1 MQALNGFASTQ
12 VTTPQPQ
19 QPTANPYQGAGLSS
33 ATTATAQPASAVNL
47 LTLQQL
53 LAANGTANLA
63 LANGAQGKQK
73 SCIFRGLP
81 MNYTSYAGKPRK
93 PAQTCAN
100 PRKPTNLRKP
110 TQICANLCKPTQT
123 HANLRK
129 PVQTRAN
136 LRKPGRTC

>member
-53 LAANGTANLA
+53 LAANGTTNLA

-73 SCIFRGLP
+73 SSILMGFSCNLVE
-81 MNYTSYAGKPRK
+81 NYVYFKSKFLSK
-93 PAQTCAN
+93 KIQVFIN
-100 PRKPTNLRKP
+100 
-110 TQICANLCKPTQT
+110 
-123 HANLRK
+123 
-129 PVQTRAN
+129 
-136 LRKPGRTC
+136 

>member
-53 LAANGTANLA
+53 LAANGTTNLA

-73 SCIFRGLP
+73 SCILRGLP
-81 MNYTSYAGKPRK
+81 MNYASYGDKTRK
-93 PAQTCAN
+93 PAQ
-100 PRKPTNLRKP
+100 
-110 TQICANLCKPTQT
+110 IHANLC
-123 HANLRK
+123 
-129 PVQTRAN
+129 
-136 LRKPGRTC
+136 

>member
-1 MQALNGFASTQ
+1 MIFNVQNPLSIDEPHPPVKPIQALQQLQALNGFTSTQ

-53 LAANGTANLA
+53 LAANGTTNLA

-73 SCIFRGLP
+73 SSILMGF
-81 MNYTSYAGKPRK
+81 S
-93 PAQTCAN
+93 
-100 PRKPTNLRKP
+100 
-110 TQICANLCKPTQT
+110 
-123 HANLRK
+123 
-129 PVQTRAN
+129 
-136 LRKPGRTC
+136 